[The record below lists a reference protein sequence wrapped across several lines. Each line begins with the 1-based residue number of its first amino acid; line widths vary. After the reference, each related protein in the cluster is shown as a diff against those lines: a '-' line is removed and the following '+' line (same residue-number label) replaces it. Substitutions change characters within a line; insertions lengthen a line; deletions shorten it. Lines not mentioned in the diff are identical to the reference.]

1 MEDQPIVRLNFTCNR
16 NWEDMTAVKGGRF
29 CNDCQKKVINFTNKT
44 NDEIAAYL
52 MSSTTKVCGRFAE
65 SQLAPALIKPLWKQW
80 LSAAAMFIAV
90 FTGIKEAS
98 AQTNNLHDSIKS
110 VPSKPGTT
118 ASLGGEIVLVRN
130 NFTALSKPI
139 QKVYAFNE
147 VDAIPSFPAGEKA
160 FAAYIRKNVPSAAN
174 VDANGIA
181 SFVVDKYGNIIN
193 ITIMKSANTTTDA
206 EAIKAFQNSPKW
218 KPGTKNG
225 EAVAVRLIL
234 PFSFTKK
241 IMEKYKN

>member
-1 MEDQPIVRLNFTCNR
+1 MEQPIVRLNFTCNR
-16 NWEDMTAVKGGRF
+16 SWEDMQPVEGGHF
-29 CNDCQKKVINFTNKT
+29 CNDCQKKVVDFTNKT

-52 MSSTTKVCGRFAE
+52 MSSTNKVCGRFAE
-65 SQLAPALIKPLWKQW
+65 SQLAPALVKPLWKQW

-90 FTGIKEAS
+90 FMGIKEAS
-98 AQTNNLHDSIKS
+98 AQTNNLHDTIKN
-110 VPSKPGTT
+110 VPLKPGTT
-118 ASLGGEIVLVRN
+118 SSLGGEIVLVSN
-130 NFTALSKPI
+130 NFAALSKPI

-160 FAAYIRKNVPSAAN
+160 FAAYIRKNVPSSAN
-174 VDANGIA
+174 ADANGIA

-193 ITIMKSANTTTDA
+193 ITIMKSANTITDA

-225 EAVAVRLIL
+225 EAVAVRLML

-241 IMEKYKN
+241 IMEHHKN

>member
-1 MEDQPIVRLNFTCNR
+1 MEQPIVRLNFTCNR
-16 NWEDMTAVKGGRF
+16 NWEDMQPVEGGHF
-29 CNDCQKKVINFTNKT
+29 CNDCQKKVVDFTDKT

-65 SQLAPALIKPLWKQW
+65 SQLAPALVKPLWKQW

-90 FTGIKEAS
+90 FMGIKEAS
-98 AQTNNLHDSIKS
+98 AQQPLLAKGVDSIKLAN
-110 VPSKPGTT
+110 PGVM
-118 ASLGGEIVLVRN
+118 GEVLVVSYYIP
-130 NFTALSKPI
+130 TLT

-160 FAAYIRKNVPSAAN
+160 FMTYLRKNVPSAAN
-174 VDANGIA
+174 ADANGIA
-181 SFVVDKYGNIIN
+181 SFIVDKYGNVIN
-193 ITIMKSANTTTDA
+193 ITIVKSANTTTNV
-206 EAIKAFQNSPKW
+206 EAIKAFQNSPRW

-225 EAVAVRLIL
+225 EAVAVRLML

-241 IMEKYKN
+241 TMENHKN